1 MSKYQFIPI
10 TLLGR
15 SKKSFSVDFTV
26 LNINDGVLSTSRFP
40 CTFFL
45 LPKNHKKTPPE
56 PDYADME
63 LIFLAESSSVSS
75 AWSITWSFAGVSGNV
90 AVSGIS

>member
-1 MSKYQFIPI
+1 MSIHSNNFVKAIQKILFGRFHCIKYKR
-10 TLLGR
+10 R
-15 SKKSFSVDFTV
+15 SI
-26 LNINDGVLSTSRFP
+26 INYVVGSPVLS
-40 CTFFL
+40 FFCL
-45 LPKNHKKTPPE
+45 KKKHKKTPPE

-63 LIFLAESSSVSS
+63 LIFLTESSSVSS